1 MYAIDRYCLALESIA
16 TDCDKITADYQ
27 MSRIMGGPAMEA
39 DEANGGRLRQIWER
53 IKELAGKI
61 WNWIKNLPKTIA
73 EKITNFTNFVKGLG
87 NKDGNNTGTAVEAP
101 AEAVNDFQEA
111 VQDVEKKAKASQSVL
126 QKAGETLQK
135 FNSGAR
141 VYVEDALKDFDA
153 FMRSDAVLVLGTKPK
168 GGTESFTA
176 MEAEGTK
183 KVDRNWIMGQLTRIG
198 GAIRSG
204 VEAATNGVRN
214 CTNLINK
221 ASTEPAGEATA
232 EKQKLISRVLNAY
245 SNISKSFTES
255 WQRLFSSARNLLSSH
270 KKSGSN
276 DSVAAATT
284 DAVRTTAA
292 ATTRTISTAQ
302 DLQQKSAERQKK
314 LRESSKR
321 LSRLKF

>member
-61 WNWIKNLPKTIA
+61 WNWIKNLPQTIS
-73 EKITNFTNFVKGLG
+73 EKITKFTNFVKGLG
-87 NKDGNNTGTAVEAP
+87 NKGGADGGSGVETS
-101 AEAVNDFQEA
+101 AEAANDFQEA
-111 VQDVEKKAKASQSVL
+111 VQEVEKKAKASQSVL

-135 FNSGAR
+135 FSSGAR
-141 VYVEDALKDFDA
+141 VQVEDALRDFDA
-153 FMRSDAVLVLGTKPK
+153 FMRSDAVLVLGSKPK
-168 GGTESFTA
+168 NGSESFTA

-183 KVDRNWIMGQLTRIG
+183 KIDRNWIMGQLTRIG

-204 VEAATNGVRN
+204 IEAATNGVRN

-232 EKQKLISRVLNAY
+232 EKQKLISKILNAY
-245 SNISKSFTES
+245 STISKSFTES
-255 WQRLFSSARNLLSSH
+255 WQRLFGAARSLFSSH
-270 KKSGSN
+270 K
-276 DSVAAATT
+276 AT
-284 DAVRTTAA
+284 
-292 ATTRTISTAQ
+292 ATEEPHNGPSPA
-302 DLQQKSAERQKK
+302 
-314 LRESSKR
+314 
-321 LSRLKF
+321 